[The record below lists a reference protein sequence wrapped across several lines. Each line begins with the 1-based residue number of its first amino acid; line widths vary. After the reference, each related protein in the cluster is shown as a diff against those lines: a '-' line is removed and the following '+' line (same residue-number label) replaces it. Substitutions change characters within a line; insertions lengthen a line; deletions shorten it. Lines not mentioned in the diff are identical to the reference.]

1 MQQFASAASRALR
14 QLLATKAGHAARAR
28 LGLSWKGRA
37 FCLGRGLIVLRL
49 NHDAGC
55 AVAYSRPPAEDPHRT
70 ALPSSSGL
78 KSLKLAEIL
87 CPSSTKCP
95 SVLGTCLP

>member
-37 FCLGRGLIVLRL
+37 FCLSRGLIVLRL

-55 AVAYSRPPAEDPHRT
+55 AVAYSRPPAEDPHRNRL
-70 ALPSSSGL
+70 ALL
-78 KSLKLAEIL
+78 KRAEE
-87 CPSSTKCP
+87 PQ
-95 SVLGTCLP
+95 VG